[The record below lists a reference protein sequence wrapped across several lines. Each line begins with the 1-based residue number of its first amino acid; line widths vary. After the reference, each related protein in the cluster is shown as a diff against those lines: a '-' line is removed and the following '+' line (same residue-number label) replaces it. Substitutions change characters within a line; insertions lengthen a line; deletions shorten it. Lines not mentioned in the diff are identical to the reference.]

1 MSQYIFINLLAETLI
16 SWSDFL
22 LSISLVNDCTRL
34 GSSIIEQILSAS
46 SLDLLTSNNIPLF
59 LFIYSGIPPIFDPI
73 TGVPHAIASKP
84 TRPSG
89 SSLDGKINI
98 EAMLLECH
106 LLGKEERG
114 CLCFNFKIEPKE
126 KSFYLK
132 YKVLLKRLKP
142 LEKQR

>member
-22 LSISLVNDCTRL
+22 LSISVVNDCTKL

-59 LFIYSGIPPIFDPI
+59 LFIYSVIPPIFDPI

-84 TRPSG
+84 TSPSG

-98 EAMLLECH
+98 EDMPIINNGIPNMQGNKMIPVDLDI
-106 LLGKEERG
+106 
-114 CLCFNFKIEPKE
+114 KINNEN
-126 KSFYLK
+126 LK
-132 YKVLLKRLKP
+132 FDN
-142 LEKQR
+142 E